1 MSASITVPNRA
12 HEHAAANGLW
22 RVRDMNARTVIGGE
36 VLGRD
41 HEILPGIIY
50 KLFFDR
56 DTPMPEEHARRFLVD
71 PAFTVL
77 APDNTRL
84 APLSDQVKTRDLPP
98 MLKPN
103 QVIADLNELNQE
115 ALVNRSLIRP
125 NAPKFTTRSKRE
137 AMIEFLLASYE
148 AEGDAGRPASGG
160 GDDGDG
166 ELEEITGAA
175 VDSLFGT

>member
-12 HEHAAANGLW
+12 QEQASANGSW
-22 RVRDMNARTVIGGE
+22 RVRDTNARTVTGGE
-36 VLGRD
+36 VVGRD
-41 HEILPGIIY
+41 HEILPGISY
-50 KLFFDR
+50 RLFFDR
-56 DTPMPEEHARRFLVD
+56 DTLMPEEHARRFLID
-71 PAFTVL
+71 SSFIVL

-84 APLSDQVKTRDLPP
+84 VPLSEQVKTRDLPP

-103 QVIADLNELNQE
+103 QVIADLNELTAE
-115 ALVNRSLIRP
+115 ALVNRSLIRQ
-125 NAPKFTTRSKRE
+125 NAPKFNTKSKRE
-137 AMIEFLLASYE
+137 AMIEFLLSSYE

-175 VDSLFGT
+175 VDGLFGA